1 MKVGAAIYS
10 MLKDDSAVAALVG
23 TRIYPELAEEGA
35 ATPYVVYSVVSNTPV
50 DTKESAPVDEAQ
62 LEVFSVAD
70 TYAAANDLAD
80 KVRTALARKGKKVY
94 GTVTVQSVKYTNEVT
109 EVSAAR
115 DMYISVQDYTAR
127 LTPVI
132 PNLLLEQYPGAYAAY
147 SLRRVRGE
155 YTGPA
160 IRIRKAATTD
170 KLDIGFDQS
179 GNLDIA
185 AINAFAEGSACQL
198 ETWYDQSGRG
208 QNITQTTTGSQPR
221 IRHATD
227 GVDTVDG
234 KAAVRFNGSTHN
246 LSLYSADLDI
256 GNLSSFAVCKFSNT
270 SGSQYALAIS
280 GANNDKRWFA
290 PIITGSKFS
299 YYYNGGVAL
308 AQSAADTDNN
318 LHAMVAGSTQGNAQ
332 AFLNGTSLGTDSL
345 DSGIDSTVNGIG
357 ALSTGGVNPVAF
369 MDGYVQEIVIYASD
383 QSANRTGIESNINT
397 HYGIY

>member
-10 MLKDDSAVAALVG
+10 MLKDDSAVSALVG

-50 DTKESAPVDEAQ
+50 DTKDSAPVDEAQ

-80 KVRTALARKGKKVY
+80 KVRAALSRQSKKVY

-155 YTGPA
+155 YTGPS
-160 IRIRKAATTD
+160 IRVRKITSAPYPEQ
-170 KLDIGFDQS
+170 DIGFDAD
-179 GNLDIA
+179 GNLDL
-185 AINAFAEGSACQL
+185 NALTSFLDGNAGNIERL
-198 ETWYDQSGRG
+198 YDQSGNGRDVVNTNAAFG
-208 QNITQTTTGSQPR
+208 PGI
-221 IRHATD
+221 ATSEGVYTVDEKAALRFD
-227 GVDTVDG
+227 GVNDQLDIDSSG
-234 KAAVRFNGSTHN
+234 
-246 LSLYSADLDI
+246 LDI
-256 GNLSSFAVCKFSNT
+256 GSLSSFMVMKLSVT
-270 SGSQYALAIS
+270 SGLQFPLALSVTPLRWYAPFVNS
-280 GANNDKRWFA
+280 GNFNYAYAGQSNAAVTSAN
-290 PIITGSKFS
+290 
-299 YYYNGGVAL
+299 
-308 AQSAADTDNN
+308 TDNN
-318 LHAMVAGSTQGNAQ
+318 LHTQIAGTTQGNMT
-332 AFLNGTSLGTDSL
+332 AFLNGTSVDTATLS
-345 DSGIDSTVNGIG
+345 SGIETGFTDGIG
-357 ALSTGGVNPVAF
+357 AVNGANF
-369 MDGYVQEIVIYASD
+369 LDGFIQEIIIYDSD

-397 HYGIY
+397 HYSIY